1 MMNGWFWWN
10 YLDLSEIGRAPVDV
24 DYENIIILFEG
35 FRFRFKV
42 VNGFSS
48 SRIKKLKQ

>member
-24 DYENIIILFEG
+24 DYENILIF
-35 FRFRFKV
+35 FKDFV
-42 VNGFSS
+42 SDLRWLTDFLHRE
-48 SRIKKLKQ
+48 SRS